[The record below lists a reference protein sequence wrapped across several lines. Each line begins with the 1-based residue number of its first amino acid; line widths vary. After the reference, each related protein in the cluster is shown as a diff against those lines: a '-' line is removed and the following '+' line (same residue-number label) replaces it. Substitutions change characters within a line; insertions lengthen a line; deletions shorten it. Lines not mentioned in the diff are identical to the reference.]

1 MPPPRQRRRARP
13 RRERL
18 RRQRASR
25 YTGGGY
31 GAHKVRASGNEPQP
45 RARYGQNDRVIA
57 IGRKNYLFAGSDA
70 GGSRAAALY
79 SLIET
84 AKLNGV
90 NPQHYLADLLAR
102 IADHPARQIAELLP
116 WNWKP
121 LDPTRSA
128 A

>member
-1 MPPPRQRRRARP
+1 MSATSGRSPASGPPAGAARRRDRP
-13 RRERL
+13 QELPVRRFRR
-18 RRQRASR
+18 RRQ
-25 YTGGGY
+25 
-31 GAHKVRASGNEPQP
+31 P
-45 RARYGQNDRVIA
+45 
-57 IGRKNYLFAGSDA
+57 
-70 GGSRAAALY
+70 RAAALY

-84 AKLNGV
+84 AKLNAV

-121 LDPTRSA
+121 LDLTRSA